1 MTSQEMSLEFDILYN
16 NIASN
21 MAPGIDAYEKS
32 VFLTKAQEQIVT
44 AIYDGSFEG
53 SEKLRECISPLVK
66 TVTFTTP
73 LTDNIPIGVSS
84 DSKFYKIDEDE
95 HLWYIVYESIS
106 LTDETCDSKKQVAVK
121 PVKIDEY
128 HRIRKNP
135 FRKAR
140 KHEALRLNTEG
151 FIEIVYPSSYGNFE
165 YSVRFIRRPNPI
177 LVGAD
182 YECPTIEGYNLSEQD
197 PITGIWT
204 PVNMDCELL
213 DAIHRTIVETAV
225 NLAIAA
231 YKSTNN

>member
-73 LTDNIPIGVSS
+73 LTDKIPIGVSS

-95 HLWYIVYESIS
+95 HPWYIVYESIS
-106 LTDETCDSKKQVAVK
+106 LTDETCESKKQVTVK
-121 PVKIDEY
+121 PVKVDEY

-140 KHEALRLNTEG
+140 KQEALRLNTEG

-165 YSVRFIRRPNPI
+165 YSVRFIKRPNPI
-177 LVGAD
+177 MIPVSDPLEVEGLQISEKDYIAD
-182 YECPTIEGYNLSEQD
+182 G
-197 PITGIWT
+197 
-204 PVNMDCELL
+204 VNCELL

>member
-53 SEKLRECISPLVK
+53 SEKLRECINPLVK
-66 TVTFTTP
+66 TVKCAVDP
-73 LTDNIPIGVSS
+73 NDNKIGVEAN
-84 DSKFYKIDEDE
+84 SKFFKFPEDA
-95 HLWYIVYESIS
+95 WYIVYEFIT
-106 LTDETCDSKKQVAVK
+106 LTSESPCDNGRQVTVRPIK
-121 PVKIDEY
+121 VDEY
-128 HRIRKNP
+128 HRIRRNP
-135 FRKAR
+135 FRRAR
-140 KHEALRLNTEG
+140 KDEVLRLNTEG
-151 FIEIVYPSSYGNFE
+151 EIEIVSTYSNYDYSIRYLRKPEPIMIPDSSLEESGITINGKPYDVNGN
-165 YSVRFIRRPNPI
+165 
-177 LVGAD
+177 
-182 YECPTIEGYNLSEQD
+182 
-197 PITGIWT
+197 
-204 PVNMDCELL
+204 DCELL

>member
-84 DSKFYKIDEDE
+84 NSKFYKIDEDE

-106 LTDETCDSKKQVAVK
+106 LTDETCESKKQVAVK
-121 PVKIDEY
+121 PVKVDEY

-140 KHEALRLNTEG
+140 KQEALRLNTGG

-165 YSVRFIRRPNPI
+165 YSVRFIKRPNPI
-177 LVGAD
+177 MIPD
-182 YECPTIEGYNLSEQD
+182 SSIDPTDLEISE
-197 PITGIWT
+197 T
-204 PVNMDCELL
+204 PYDVNGKNCELL

>member
-84 DSKFYKIDEDE
+84 DSKFYKIADNE

-106 LTDETCDSKKQVAVK
+106 LTNETCESKKQVAVK
-121 PVKIDEY
+121 PVKVDEY
-128 HRIRKNP
+128 NRIRKNP

-140 KHEALRLNTEG
+140 KQEALRLNTEG

-165 YSVRFIRRPNPI
+165 YSVRFIKRPSPI
-177 LVGAD
+177 M
-182 YECPTIEGYNLSEQD
+182 I
-197 PITGIWT
+197 
-204 PVNMDCELL
+204 PVNNPLEVNGLKISEENYNASGVNCELL

-225 NLAIAA
+225 NLAIMA

>member
-44 AIYDGSFEG
+44 ALYDGSFEG

-84 DSKFYKIDEDE
+84 NSKFYKIDENE

-106 LTDETCDSKKQVAVK
+106 LTDEICESKKQVTVK
-121 PVKIDEY
+121 PVKVDEY

-151 FIEIVYPSSYGNFE
+151 FIEIVYPYDNFT
-165 YSVRFIRRPNPI
+165 YSVRFIKRPYPI
-177 LVGAD
+177 MIPVDTSSEVEGLKISGED
-182 YECPTIEGYNLSEQD
+182 YNASG
-197 PITGIWT
+197 
-204 PVNMDCELL
+204 VNCELL

>member
-53 SEKLRECISPLVK
+53 SEKLRECINPLV
-66 TVTFTTP
+66 VTKDCGEDYSTP
-73 LTDNIPIGVSS
+73 KKEGVESY
-84 DSKFYKIDEDE
+84 SKFFVLPDNV
-95 HLWYIVYESIS
+95 WYIVYEFITLNSS
-106 LTDETCDSKKQVAVK
+106 NPCDNGRRVAVK

-128 HRIRKNP
+128 HRIRRNP
-135 FRKAR
+135 FRRAR
-140 KHEALRLNTEG
+140 KNEVLRLNTEG
-151 FIEIVYPSSYGNFE
+151 EIEIVTPAYTNYT
-165 YSVRFIRRPNPI
+165 YTIRYLRRPNPI
-177 LVGAD
+177 IIGDNSSAGLYINETFPAD
-182 YECPTIEGYNLSEQD
+182 VSVE
-197 PITGIWT
+197 
-204 PVNMDCELL
+204 CELL

>member
-1 MTSQEMSLEFDILYN
+1 
-16 NIASN
+16 

-66 TVTFTTP
+66 TVTFTAP

-106 LTDETCDSKKQVAVK
+106 LTDETCESKKQVTVK
-121 PVKIDEY
+121 PVKVDEY

-151 FIEIVYPSSYGNFE
+151 LIEIVYPEDNYT

-177 LVGAD
+177 MIPVVDPLEVKDLKISEKD
-182 YECPTIEGYNLSEQD
+182 YD
-197 PITGIWT
+197 
-204 PVNMDCELL
+204 VNGVNCELL

>member
-73 LTDNIPIGVSS
+73 LTDKIPIGVSS

-95 HLWYIVYESIS
+95 HPWYIVYESIS
-106 LTDETCDSKKQVAVK
+106 LTDETCGAKKQVTVK
-121 PVKIDEY
+121 PVKVDEY
-128 HRIRKNP
+128 HKIRKNP

-165 YSVRFIRRPNPI
+165 YSVRFVRRPNPI
-177 LVGAD
+177 MIPDSSIDPTDLEISETP
-182 YECPTIEGYNLSEQD
+182 YE
-197 PITGIWT
+197 
-204 PVNMDCELL
+204 VNGMDCELL
-213 DAIHRTIVETAV
+213 DAIHRTIVEAAV

>member
-53 SEKLRECISPLVK
+53 SEKLRECINPLVETK
-66 TVTFTTP
+66 VCTEDTST
-73 LTDNIPIGVSS
+73 NKIGVEKNSRFFFLPK
-84 DSKFYKIDEDE
+84 DA
-95 HLWYIVYESIS
+95 WYIVYEFITITS
-106 LTDETCDSKKQVAVK
+106 TNPCDNGRQVAVK
-121 PVKIDEY
+121 PVKVDEY
-128 HRIRKNP
+128 NRIRRNP
-135 FRKAR
+135 FRRAR
-140 KHEALRLNTEG
+140 KNEVLRLNTEG
-151 FIEIVYPSSYGNFE
+151 EIEIVST
-165 YSVRFIRRPNPI
+165 YSTYDYSMRYLRKPKPI
-177 LVGAD
+177 IIGTGDSTLTINDKSTEFDSD
-182 YECPTIEGYNLSEQD
+182 YNGQGS
-197 PITGIWT
+197 
-204 PVNMDCELL
+204 ELL

>member
-84 DSKFYKIDEDE
+84 NSKFYKIDEDE
-95 HLWYIVYESIS
+95 HPWYIVYESIS
-106 LTDETCDSKKQVAVK
+106 LADETCESKKQVAVK
-121 PVKIDEY
+121 PVKVDEY

-140 KHEALRLNTEG
+140 KQEALRLNTEG
-151 FIEIVYPSSYGNFE
+151 LIEIVYTEDNYT
-165 YSVRFIRRPNPI
+165 YSIRFIKRPNPI
-177 LVGAD
+177 MIPD
-182 YECPTIEGYNLSEQD
+182 SSIDPTDLEISE
-197 PITGIWT
+197 T
-204 PVNMDCELL
+204 PYDNVNGMNCELL

-225 NLAIAA
+225 NLAIMA

>member
-53 SEKLRECISPLVK
+53 SEKLRECINPLVETK
-66 TVTFTTP
+66 TCEEDTS
-73 LTDNIPIGVSS
+73 NKAKIGVEK
-84 DSKFYKIDEDE
+84 DSRFFLLPENA
-95 HLWYIVYESIS
+95 WYIVYEFIT
-106 LTDETCDSKKQVAVK
+106 LTSTNPCDSGRQVAVK
-121 PVKIDEY
+121 PVKVDEY
-128 HRIRKNP
+128 HRIRRNP
-135 FRKAR
+135 FRRAR
-140 KHEALRLNTEG
+140 KDEVLRLNTEG
-151 FIEIVYPSSYGNFE
+151 KLEIVST
-165 YSVRFIRRPNPI
+165 YSTYDYSIRYLRRPNPI
-177 LVGAD
+177 IINTEEEDLKINGIS
-182 YECPTIEGYNLSEQD
+182 TNQD
-197 PITGIWT
+197 L
-204 PVNMDCELL
+204 DCELL